1 MLVLDPAQRWDLG
14 QVWAHPWTQ
23 QGPDAPRHAP
33 QPGKVELTIHEDPR
47 EDVDEAVVRRLGGFG
62 VKRDVVVSCL
72 LRKVHNCVTTTYYLL
87 RAALYNQH
95 LRTSQ
100 FADHCVTADKQ

>member
-1 MLVLDPAQRWDLG
+1 
-14 QVWAHPWTQ
+14 
-23 QGPDAPRHAP
+23 
-33 QPGKVELTIHEDPR
+33 
-47 EDVDEAVVRRLGGFG
+47 
-62 VKRDVVVSCL
+62 
-72 LRKVHNCVTTTYYLL
+72 VTTTYYLL